1 MGKIEKAVALALQDK
16 EEMTGIEKW
25 LVREVKRSQEK

>member
-16 EEMTGIEKW
+16 EEMTSFSTFKIIYG
-25 LVREVKRSQEK
+25 LM